1 MKKTGPVVFG
11 FIIGMLMLIHHFTPS
26 AWISDRYNNVLDWKQ
41 VVFGITLILGVISL
55 FTYHW
60 KKIERRAEGWGYS
73 VITVAGLIFMIA
85 AALIFTPERG
95 PYPWM
100 FDNVQAPMQAT
111 MFALLAFYVASAS
124 YRAFRA
130 RNFHAALLLT
140 AGVIVMIGRVSLGE
154 LLGVDQVSTWILDFP
169 NTAAKRGVM
178 IGVGLGMTATAI
190 KIITGIERTYLGKGA

>member
-1 MKKTGPVVFG
+1 MA
-11 FIIGMLMLIHHFTPS
+11 L
-26 AWISDRYNNVLDWKQ
+26 
-41 VVFGITLILGVISL
+41 
-55 FTYHW
+55 
-60 KKIERRAEGWGYS
+60 
-73 VITVAGLIFMIA
+73 IA
-85 AALIFTPERG
+85 AAVIFTPERG

-154 LLGVDQVSTWILDFP
+154 LLGIASGMGQHLQVAQPDRQTSFILLQRQAVFGYADGCVQVP
-169 NTAAKRGVM
+169 RLEQRLSQGQSLVRG
-178 IGVGLGMTATAI
+178 G
-190 KIITGIERTYLGKGA
+190 